1 MENYSADHQSVVAH
15 SLLDGLTFMFS
26 DYNSVEQYDTIIDY
40 GENYLNDLSV
50 NYGIT
55 GDYDMDHID
64 PFFMD
69 IVMNK
74 KLDEYHYMIDLIDEN
89 KLFMGKEMDPVNRAN
104 HYFIMGMM
112 EKTIE
117 YWNKAVTEFEKVS
130 AQVFYGNL
138 PKAVEAFTQ
147 ENRLI
152 EAVAFL
158 EKSKQILPE
167 EYTLLMNFHIAK
179 VSIDNQVSL
188 EKGLQALEYCKD
200 NFRKNRIFT
209 MDDLLALKNITM

>member
-1 MENYSADHQSVVAH
+1 MKTIYEASSNTKINFQMENYSADHQSVVAH

-179 VSIDNQVSL
+179 VS
-188 EKGLQALEYCKD
+188 
-200 NFRKNRIFT
+200 
-209 MDDLLALKNITM
+209 